1 MLISV
6 VTNYSKI
13 PQIVTIFIT
22 RSGYHPTCPTAA
34 SNFTRNTLVQY
45 RGPVIPF
52 HGQAEDQR
60 SLPKFKCPSV
70 LSTFLSSFHIIHI
83 VVATPLTT
91 SFPLS
96 QNLKSPQQS
105 SESFC
110 LLSRTGNRNHHP
122 RTPLAPYS

>member
-52 HGQAEDQR
+52 HGQAEDQSR
-60 SLPKFKCPSV
+60 TIEEVYLNLNVLQYCLLSHLFQV
-70 LSTFLSSFHIIHI
+70 LSTLFLS
-83 VVATPLTT
+83 
-91 SFPLS
+91 
-96 QNLKSPQQS
+96 
-105 SESFC
+105 
-110 LLSRTGNRNHHP
+110 
-122 RTPLAPYS
+122 